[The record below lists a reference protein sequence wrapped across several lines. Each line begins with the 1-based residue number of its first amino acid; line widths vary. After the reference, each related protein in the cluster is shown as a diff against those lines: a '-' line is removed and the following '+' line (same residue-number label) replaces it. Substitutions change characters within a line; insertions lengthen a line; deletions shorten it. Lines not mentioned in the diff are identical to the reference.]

1 MNLENGLY
9 TEQTSKPF
17 NYFNLESAL
26 SDWTYFRMSLWF
38 IFPGIHGPWPEHMVQ
53 RYGRMSHRNG
63 EKARCK
69 GMLQALGAKIARILE
84 RMPSGDL
91 F

>member
-53 RYGRMSHRNG
+53 RDG
-63 EKARCK
+63 EKARSQ
-69 GMLQALGAKIARILE
+69 GMLQALGAEMARIFE
-84 RMPSGDL
+84 SVPSGDS